1 MKAMILTVMPMYV
14 CFVWCAIFSCD
25 LITEERKRYQWCLW
39 AFMLVA
45 GLLYW
50 GHSVFFNHNTTILPV
65 SDTIYVACNLAVYP
79 IYFIYICSL
88 TMRQEQFRLNWLWLM
103 PSITGCAAVGTCYLL
118 MTDAETEQFIDLY
131 LYKGT
136 RVGLSGM
143 AAVQMYFHDLGKVL
157 FGLMIIPIFIIGR
170 LRIQQFDQ
178 LVETSY
184 ADTEDKKLRSLH
196 YMLIAFM
203 VTSFS
208 SIIFNFIGRQRF
220 ADSIWLIA
228 IPATLF
234 SILLFTIGY
243 IGHRQ
248 QFCIDDLEADEH
260 LADDAVPTSCEPS
273 ELSLRIQKLMEQEQM
288 FRQQN
293 LKISDLVKR
302 LGTNR
307 NYVYMTINREMGISF
322 AEYINRLR
330 IEYAVKLIDKDPD
343 CHLGQVAEESGF
355 SSSSSFYRNFKVFM
369 GVSPKEY
376 QNKLKE
382 KV

>member
-1 MKAMILTVMPMYV
+1 MILTVMPMYV
-14 CFVWCAIFSCD
+14 CFVWCAIFTCD
-25 LITEERKRYQWCLW
+25 LITKEHKRHQLCLW
-39 AFMLVA
+39 VFMLVA

-50 GHSVFFNHNTTILPV
+50 GHCVFFNHNMALLPF

-79 IYFIYICSL
+79 IYYIYIGSL
-88 TMRQEQFRLNWLWLM
+88 TMRKDSFRLNWLWLL
-103 PSITGCAAVGTCYLL
+103 PAFTGFMAVGTCYLL

-136 RVGLSGM
+136 RVKLSGM
-143 AAVQMYFHDLGKVL
+143 AAVQMYFHDLGKAI

-170 LRIQQFDQ
+170 QLIRQFDQ
-178 LVETSY
+178 LVESSY
-184 ADTEDKKLRSLH
+184 ADTEDKQLRSLH
-196 YMLIAFM
+196 YMLIAFT
-203 VTSFS
+203 VTAFS
-208 SIIFNFIGRQRF
+208 SIIFNIIGRQCF

-260 LADDAVPTSCEPS
+260 LAEESVPPCSEPS
-273 ELSLRIQKLMEQEQM
+273 ELSKQIQKLMEQEQL

-307 NYVYMTINREMGISF
+307 NYVYMAINREMGISF
-322 AEYINRLR
+322 AEYVNHMR
-330 IEYAVKLIDKDPD
+330 IEYAVKLINKDPD
-343 CHLGQVAEESGF
+343 CHLGNVAEEAGF
-355 SSSSSFYRNFKVFM
+355 SSSSSFYRNFKAMM
-369 GVSPKEY
+369 GENPKEY
-376 QNKLKE
+376 QNKLKD
-382 KV
+382 KA

>member
-25 LITEERKRYQWCLW
+25 LITKERKRYQWCLW
-39 AFMLVA
+39 VFMLVA

-65 SDTIYVACNLAVYP
+65 SDTIYVACNLAVFP

-143 AAVQMYFHDLGKVL
+143 AAVQMYFHDLGKAI

-170 LRIQQFDQ
+170 LHIRQFDQ
-178 LVETSY
+178 LVESSY
-184 ADTEDKKLRSLH
+184 ADTEDKQLRSLH

-220 ADSIWLIA
+220 ADSLWLIA

-234 SILLFTIGY
+234 SVLLFAIGY

-260 LADDAVPTSCEPS
+260 LADDAVPPSYEPS
-273 ELSLRIQKLMEQEQM
+273 ELSQRIQKLMKQEQL
-288 FRQQN
+288 FRHQN
-293 LKISDLVKR
+293 LKISDLVKL

-322 AEYINRLR
+322 AEYVNRMR
-330 IEYAVKLIDKDPD
+330 VEYAVKLIDKDPD
-343 CHLGQVAEESGF
+343 CHLGNVAEEAGF

-382 KV
+382 KA

>member
-1 MKAMILTVMPMYV
+1 
-14 CFVWCAIFSCD
+14 
-25 LITEERKRYQWCLW
+25 
-39 AFMLVA
+39 
-45 GLLYW
+45 
-50 GHSVFFNHNTTILPV
+50 
-65 SDTIYVACNLAVYP
+65 VACNLAVYP

-118 MTDAETEQFIDLY
+118 MTEAETEQFIDLY

-143 AAVQMYFHDLGKVL
+143 AAAQIFFHDMGKVL

-220 ADSIWLIA
+220 ADSLWLIA

-234 SILLFTIGY
+234 SVLLFAIGY

-248 QFCIDDLEADEH
+248 QFCIDNLEADEH
-260 LADDAVPTSCEPS
+260 LADDAVPPGCEPS

-293 LKISDLVKR
+293 LKINDLVKR

-307 NYVYMTINREMGISF
+307 NYVYMAINREIGISF

-330 IEYAVKLIDKDPD
+330 IEYAVKLIDSEPD
-343 CHLGQVAEESGF
+343 RHLGQVAEESGF